1 MDLSKA
7 IKLEDSKELIPIE
20 EHFKLYAGPGAGK
33 TTFLTNHIRNVLRTS
48 NKLKRTRRIA
58 CITYTNAAVDHL
70 KKKLDTSLESLEIT
84 TIHSFCYKHIVKPFM
99 WLIDPCPL
107 PLDKIDGHDEIKLRK
122 SQINSIKLETQQ
134 HYLSDSGLLKSLN
147 KLQWISKDDGT
158 FELGYKR
165 FVDRQVDGYPVKELT
180 YMKFKEAHWKEG
192 RLSHDDVLYFAYTI
206 LSKEPKVREIIRGKF
221 PYIFIDEFQD
231 TSPLQ
236 VEILKII
243 SDKETTIGVIGDICQ
258 SIYSFQGASVK
269 DFEKFEVTGMK
280 LYVLK
285 DNHRSSEEIVKVLNY
300 MRRNKDFTQDYKRN
314 VTDSKPTILV
324 GDRIQAYEYLYKES
338 LPELMILAYR
348 NETLSEIQNP
358 KSNRQEETNY
368 MIDDSNGDRSWRIFH
383 VIKALEYAKN
393 VRIKEALK
401 AMKLAYRKEKLT
413 DEDAF
418 RNLKRL
424 IQYQVK
430 FDNLSLTQF
439 YNDFIFGSYNVKAKI
454 TTGVPKEIYDNT
466 LYSEAAN
473 QINIVDELN
482 NFRSVHNA
490 KGEEFEN
497 VLVIVPT
504 IDKDELS
511 FLLEPDMDKES
522 HRVYYVALSRAIKGL
537 FISVPNLTKEKKS
550 QLEELK
556 FSIIDIN
563 KYSN

>member
-7 IKLEDSKELIPIE
+7 IKLEDSKEFIPIE

-122 SQINSIKLETQQ
+122 NQINSIKLETQQ
-134 HYLSDSGLLKSLN
+134 HYLSDSGLMKSLN
-147 KLQWISKDDGT
+147 NLQWISKGDGT

-165 FVDRQVDGYPVKELT
+165 FVDRQVDGYLVKELT

-221 PYIFIDEFQD
+221 PYIFVDEFQD

-269 DFEKFEVTGMK
+269 DFEKFEVTDMK

-300 MRRNKDFTQDYKRN
+300 MRRNKDFTQDHKRN

-324 GDRIQAYEYLYKES
+324 GDRIQAYGYLYKKS
-338 LPELMILAYR
+338 LPELTILAYR
-348 NETLSEIQNP
+348 NETLNEIQNP
-358 KSNRQEETNY
+358 QSNRQEETNY
-368 MIDDSNGDRSWRIFH
+368 MLDDSNGDRSWRIFH

-430 FDNLSLTQF
+430 IDNLSLTQF

-490 KGEEFEN
+490 KGDEFEN

-537 FISVPNLTKEKKS
+537 FISVPTLTKEKKS

-563 KYSN
+563 KSSN